1 MTDRARV
8 TDQPEK
14 AAVSQDNE
22 AWPVLITFALLFLLS
37 AAVWFVLDRIRSD
50 EVQTEIS
57 RSTERGASASASATG
72 VQPRK
77 VATTK

>member
-1 MTDRARV
+1 MTDRV

-14 AAVSQDNE
+14 AAVSQENE

-50 EVQTEIS
+50 EVQTQIS
-57 RSTERGASASASATG
+57 QNTERGASAPATG
-72 VQPRK
+72 SQPRK

>member
-1 MTDRARV
+1 MTDRV
-8 TDQPEK
+8 TDQPEE
-14 AAVSQDNE
+14 ATVSQENE
-22 AWPVLITFALLFLLS
+22 AVPVLITFALLFLLS

-57 RSTERGASASASATG
+57 QSTEHSATAPATG